1 MYLSSY
7 DPSNGELLG
16 ELEISSL
23 ENTKQVISLAK
34 QTSYSWKQVPV
45 NTRAAIID
53 RAFKALIPHQEELA
67 KLLCREMGK
76 KYDRGLSEVRG
87 AIFSGSHYASEAAR
101 ALTSGKNSHIQYRA
115 LGVCAVISPWNYPVA
130 MAVNLLVPALVAGNT
145 VVFKP
150 SEETPLVAER
160 LVAILNKEL
169 PNGVLNI
176 VHGDGKVG
184 NDLVESADINLV
196 AFTGS
201 LAVGKQ
207 IMKTASVNL
216 KRLVMELGGNDPM
229 IVLNDADIN
238 NAAYFAVASSFEN
251 SGQMCTST
259 ERIYVVKE
267 IADDFIKRVKEV
279 AMQYQIGPW
288 NEPTSQLGPIVS
300 SKQLEKIIKQV
311 EDAVDKGASVLVGGD
326 TYQGRYFQPTVL
338 TGLQQNMQIEQ
349 DETFGPVVAIATVD
363 SIDEAILRANDS
375 VYGLGAVVFGQQ
387 HAQSVA
393 AQLDAG
399 MIGINKGPGG
409 TGDSPWVGA
418 KQSGYG
424 FHGSPDG
431 HRLFAQVTV
440 VE

>member
-1 MYLSSY
+1 MHLSSY

-16 ELEISSL
+16 ELDISSL
-23 ENTKQVISLAK
+23 ENTKQIINLAK

-53 RAFKALIPHQEELA
+53 RAFKGLIPYQEELA

-76 KYDRGLSEVRG
+76 KFDRGLSEVRG
-87 AIFSGSHYASEAAR
+87 AIFSGSHYASEAAK
-101 ALTSGKNSHIQYRA
+101 ALTPEKNSHIQYRA

-150 SEETPLVAER
+150 SEETPVVAER

-184 NDLVESADINLV
+184 NDLVESKDINLV

-229 IVLNDADIN
+229 IVLSDADIN

-259 ERIYVVKE
+259 ERIYVAKE

-279 AMQYQIGPW
+279 AMQYQMGPW
-288 NEPTSQLGPIVS
+288 NEPTSQLSPIVS
-300 SKQLEKIIKQV
+300 RKQLDKISKQV
-311 EDAVDKGASVLVGGD
+311 EDAVDKGASIIVGGD

-338 TGLQQNMQIEQ
+338 IGLQQNMQMEQ

-363 SIDEAILRANDS
+363 SIDEAIMRANDS